1 MSFASPSAWIVTA
14 ALVLGVTGGSPAA
27 AADFE
32 ITVHSD
38 ETPHLKEWAEDS
50 KKLLIE
56 WKPRL
61 VNLLSSPGFEAP
73 KSAEIIMRK
82 TDEGVAGTADGK
94 IYVSSHW
101 IEKHPEDIGLMV
113 HELVHVVQ
121 DYPNGAEFWI
131 CEGIA
136 DYIRWA
142 IYEGKE
148 QDWFQ
153 RPKEEGGYKQGYRVA
168 GGFLLWIESNDGPGI
183 VSKLNR
189 ALREG
194 NYKPE
199 LFEEATGRTLDELWA
214 AYTGA
219 E

>member
-1 MSFASPSAWIVTA
+1 MPHAPPSLLIAAAALALSLVTASPS
-14 ALVLGVTGGSPAA
+14 A

-32 ITVHSD
+32 IAVHAD

-50 KKLLIE
+50 KKLLLD

-73 KSAEIIMRK
+73 TSAEIVMRK
-82 TDEGVAGTADGK
+82 TDKGVAGTANGK

-121 DYPNGAEFWI
+121 DYPPGAEFWVT
-131 CEGIA
+131 EGIA

-153 RPKEEGGYKQGYRVA
+153 RPKGEKGYRQGYRVA
-168 GGFLLWIESNDGPGI
+168 GGFLLWLESNDAPGI
-183 VSKLNR
+183 VNKLNR
-189 ALREG
+189 ALRAGE
-194 NYKPE
+194 YKAE
-199 LFEEATGRTLDELWA
+199 LFEEATGKTLDELWD
-214 AYTGA
+214 AYTSAG
-219 E
+219 

>member
-1 MSFASPSAWIVTA
+1 MSFASPSVWIA
-14 ALVLGVTGGSPAA
+14 AATLLLGTLLAPPSA

-32 ITVHSD
+32 VTVNAD

-73 KSAEIIMRK
+73 TAVEIVMQK
-82 TDEGVAGTADGK
+82 TDEGVAGTANGK
-94 IYVSSHW
+94 IYVSSLW

-153 RPKEEGGYKQGYRVA
+153 RPKEEGGYRQGYRVA

-183 VSKLNR
+183 VNKLNR
-189 ALREG
+189 ALRDGE
-194 NYKPE
+194 YKPE
-199 LFEEATGRTLDELWA
+199 LFEEATGKTLDVLWA
-214 AYTGA
+214 AYTSAG
-219 E
+219 

>member
-1 MSFASPSAWIVTA
+1 MPRPLSSLIAATA
-14 ALVLGVTGGSPAA
+14 LGLIAA
-27 AADFE
+27 CATVSTAADFE

-73 KSAEIIMRK
+73 TSAEIIMRK
-82 TDEGVAGTADGK
+82 TDEGVAGTLNGK

-121 DYPNGAEFWI
+121 DYPPRSEFWVT
-131 CEGIA
+131 EGIA

-148 QDWFQ
+148 QDWFR
-153 RPKEEGGYKQGYRVA
+153 RPKEEQGYRQGYRVA

-183 VSKLNR
+183 VNKLNR
-189 ALREG
+189 ALRDG
-194 NYKPE
+194 KYKPE
-199 LFEEATGRTLDELWA
+199 LFEEATGKTLDELWA